1 MSKTVV
7 ATPVPLLDLGLVH
20 RAIEDEL
27 KQDFERVLSSGQ
39 FILGPEHDAF
49 ERELAAACGTR
60 HAVGLSSGTSAITLA
75 IEALGIGAGD
85 EVILPAFT
93 YHATASAV
101 AQAGARPVFADVE
114 PVRFGL
120 DAASVERRIG
130 PRTRAILP
138 VDLYGLACDL
148 SGITLLAERHGIPVV
163 EDAAQAVGATRSGVP
178 VGKSGA
184 GATLSF
190 FPTKNLGALGDAGA
204 FVTDRDDL
212 ATRVKLLRAQGDAG
226 NYRHT
231 AIGTNARLDS
241 LQAAFLRTKLRH
253 LPAWVEARRSAA
265 ARYRTAL
272 AGLPVTLPDEPA
284 DARHTYHQFTIRTPD
299 RDRLQ
304 EYLKERAIATRIY
317 YPIPLHLQPCFAH
330 LGQGPGDFPVAE
342 RLAREV
348 LSLPIFPGITDEQIG
363 RVADGLR
370 DFFASRA
377 VSR

>member
-1 MSKTVV
+1 
-7 ATPVPLLDLGLVH
+7 
-20 RAIEDEL
+20 
-27 KQDFERVLSSGQ
+27 
-39 FILGPEHDAF
+39 
-49 ERELAAACGTR
+49 
-60 HAVGLSSGTSAITLA
+60 
-75 IEALGIGAGD
+75 
-85 EVILPAFT
+85 
-93 YHATASAV
+93 
-101 AQAGARPVFADVE
+101 
-114 PVRFGL
+114 
-120 DAASVERRIG
+120 
-130 PRTRAILP
+130 
-138 VDLYGLACDL
+138 
-148 SGITLLAERHGIPVV
+148 V